1 MGISIAKN
9 RIDILLI
16 EDEPDLGEV
25 FSRYLRYKGFSVV
38 WACTMKAGLEAFGE
52 HVVKLL
58 IIDVQLPDGNGFDLA
73 QEIVQLKGGQPIF
86 FLTALHERTSRLK
99 GLSLGAVD
107 YIAKPFDMDEI
118 LLKIRNLLAVAAAPI
133 PDTLSETGL
142 RIGQLSLDMERYSL
156 MDSEGKA
163 QKLTIREAELLRHL
177 ILHKNLLVNKK
188 DLLLLFWGNTDFFN
202 GKSLEVF
209 ISRIRKL
216 LQIDKML
223 HIESIYG
230 AGYILH
236 ENKPV

>member
-1 MGISIAKN
+1 MGLSKEKN
-9 RIDILLI
+9 RTDILLI

-38 WACTMKAGLEAFGE
+38 WACSVKAGLEAFRE
-52 HVVKLL
+52 HTVKLL
-58 IIDVQLPDGNGFDLA
+58 IIDVHLPDGSEFDLA
-73 QEIVQLKGGQPIF
+73 QEVLQRKAGQPIF
-86 FLTALHERTSRLK
+86 FLTALHERTSRLQ

-118 LLKIRNLLAVAAAPI
+118 LLKIRDLLTVASTPESDI
-133 PDTLSETGL
+133 VPNIELQVG
-142 RIGQLSLDMERYSL
+142 RLSLNMERYSL
-156 MDSEGKA
+156 TDSQGTA
-163 QKLTIREAELLRHL
+163 QKLTVREAELLRHL
-177 ILHKNLLVNKK
+177 ILNKNLLVNKK

-216 LQIDKML
+216 LQADKML

-236 ENKPV
+236 ENK

>member
-1 MGISIAKN
+1 MGLLISKN

-38 WACTMKAGLEAFGE
+38 WACTMKAGLEAFEENGA
-52 HVVKLL
+52 KLV
-58 IIDVQLPDGNGFDLA
+58 IVDVQLPDGNGFDLA
-73 QEIVQLKGGQPIF
+73 HEILQRKAGQPIF
-86 FLTALHERTSRLK
+86 FLTALHQRNARLK
-99 GLSLGAVD
+99 GLSMGAVD

-118 LLKIRNLLAVAAAPI
+118 LLKIRNLLAVAAAST
-133 PDTLSETGL
+133 PDTVPNTGL
-142 RIGQLSLDMERYSL
+142 RIGQLSLDMARYNL
-156 MDSEGKA
+156 TDGQGRA
-163 QKLTIREAELLRHL
+163 QKLTVREAELLGHL
-177 ILHKNLLVNKK
+177 ILNKNLLVNKK

-216 LQIDKML
+216 LQADNKL

-230 AGYILH
+230 LGYILH
-236 ENKPV
+236 ENR

>member
-1 MGISIAKN
+1 MGISIAKK

-38 WACTMKAGLEAFGE
+38 WACTMKTGLEAFEE
-52 HVVKLL
+52 HVAKLL

-73 QEIVQLKGGQPIF
+73 QDIVQLKKGQPIF
-86 FLTALHERTSRLK
+86 FLTALHERTSRLQ

-118 LLKIRNLLAVAAAPI
+118 LLKIRNLLAVAAAPV
-133 PDTLSETGL
+133 PDDVSETGL
-142 RIGQLSLDMERYSL
+142 RIGQLWLDMERYSL
-156 MDSEGKA
+156 SDSEGKA

-216 LQIDKML
+216 LQVDKML

-236 ENKPV
+236 ENK

>member
-1 MGISIAKN
+1 MGLSIAKN

-25 FSRYLRYKGFSVV
+25 FSRYLRYKGFTVI
-38 WACTMKAGLEAFGE
+38 WECTAKGGLETLREYIA
-52 HVVKLL
+52 KLV

-73 QEIVQLKGGQPIF
+73 QEILRFRNGQPIF
-86 FLTALHERTSRLK
+86 FLTALQERASRLK

-118 LLKIRNLLAVAAAPI
+118 LLKIRNLLTMVSAPEI
-133 PDTLSETGL
+133 TSERTLH
-142 RIGQLSLDMERYSL
+142 IGQLSLDMERHSL
-156 MDSEGKA
+156 SDNQGNA
-163 QKLTIREAELLRHL
+163 QKLTVREAELLRHL
-177 ILHKNLLVNKK
+177 ILHKNVLVNKK

-216 LQIDKML
+216 LQLDNKL

-236 ENKPV
+236 ENN

>member
-1 MGISIAKN
+1 MIWECTAKGGLETLREYIAK
-9 RIDILLI
+9 L
-16 EDEPDLGEV
+16 V
-25 FSRYLRYKGFSVV
+25 
-38 WACTMKAGLEAFGE
+38 
-52 HVVKLL
+52 

-73 QEIVQLKGGQPIF
+73 QEILRFRNGQPIF

-118 LLKIRNLLAVAAAPI
+118 LLKIRNLLTMVSAPEI
-133 PDTLSETGL
+133 TSERTLH
-142 RIGQLSLDMERYSL
+142 IGQLSLDMERHSL
-156 MDSEGKA
+156 SDNQGNA
-163 QKLTIREAELLRHL
+163 QKLTVREAELLRHL
-177 ILHKNLLVNKK
+177 ILNKNLLVNKK

-216 LQIDKML
+216 LQLDNKL

-236 ENKPV
+236 ENN

>member
-1 MGISIAKN
+1 MSLSIAKN

-25 FSRYLRYKGFSVV
+25 FSRYLRYKGFTVI
-38 WACTMKAGLEAFGE
+38 WECTAKGGLEAFVE
-52 HVVKLL
+52 CTAKLV

-73 QEIVQLKGGQPIF
+73 REILQLNAGQPIF
-86 FLTALHERTSRLK
+86 FLTALHERASRLK

-118 LLKIRNLLAVAAAPI
+118 LLKIRNLLAVSSGPEIAPER
-133 PDTLSETGL
+133 TL
-142 RIGQLSLDMERYSL
+142 RIGQLFLDMERHSL
-156 MDSEGKA
+156 SDNRGKA
-163 QKLTIREAELLRHL
+163 QKLTVREAELLRHL
-177 ILHKNLLVNKK
+177 ILHKNVLVNKK

-216 LQIDKML
+216 LQLDNKL

-236 ENKPV
+236 ENK